1 MLELFDYKTMI
12 NVFVEA
18 KRLVKKSR
26 ACLLLGYH
34 VFIFDDKINFRA
46 GMKKFQNI
54 FLVFVEMYYHVNL
67 FILSI
72 KIKKEKS

>member
-1 MLELFDYKTMI
+1 MLELFDYKTLI

-26 ACLLLGYH
+26 ACLLLVYH

-46 GMKKFQNI
+46 GMKKF
-54 FLVFVEMYYHVNL
+54 
-67 FILSI
+67 
-72 KIKKEKS
+72 